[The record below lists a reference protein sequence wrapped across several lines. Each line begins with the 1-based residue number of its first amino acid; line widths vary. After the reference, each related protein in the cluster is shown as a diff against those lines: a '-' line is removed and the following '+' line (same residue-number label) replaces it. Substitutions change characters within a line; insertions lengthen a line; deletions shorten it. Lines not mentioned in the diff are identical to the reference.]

1 MERKDWHRADII
13 AAIKK
18 KGTTLSEVSRATGYA
33 PSTLSNAFAHSWP
46 KAEKIIAEVIG
57 VPPCDIWPS
66 RYNKKRK

>member
-1 MERKDWHRADII
+1 
-13 AAIKK
+13 
-18 KGTTLSEVSRATGYA
+18 ATGYA